1 VRLNVVGNIKEYAMR
16 MHDINEAAKQLNLC
30 RQTVYKLIREGEKG
44 GIMIERAEGQFWA
57 YEIDNNDS
65 QKDLVLLDNVQ
76 FIYELSLAELELKA
90 LGIDF
95 DVTNGLRE
103 FKILNKSD
111 EQREL
116 IKSKG
121 SYYKTV
127 DGQITNYFQII
138 QKNQTRSVNQY
149 LTHWIYPYKGKFHPQ
164 MIRAL
169 LNIIG
174 LKEGDTVFEPFSG
187 SGTTALEAQLLGI
200 NFIGIDISPL
210 CVMQGKVKTGSI
222 YVIDEIE
229 ELKNEI
235 LANIKSNLFQTE
247 NNYYSLIDKL
257 SKDERVKNFYIL
269 ARLLAVSD
277 NSRRNRDFINSFI
290 KNIDLM
296 IHSIKDYIEIK
307 EKLNLRLGDVK
318 IEVGD
323 SRNVRLPDN
332 SVDGIITSPPY
343 SIALDYIQNDIHSL
357 KDLGYDVLKMR
368 NDFIGVRGNG
378 KSKIEL
384 YNEDMQ
390 KSYSEMY
397 RVLKPN
403 KYAVIVIGNATYQGE
418 EIKTVEF
425 TIDCMESLG
434 FKLVKN
440 INKIIFGLYNVMK
453 KENILIFKKE
463 K

>member
-1 VRLNVVGNIKEYAMR
+1 
-16 MHDINEAAKQLNLC
+16 
-30 RQTVYKLIREGEKG
+30 
-44 GIMIERAEGQFWA
+44 MIERAESQFWA

-174 LKEGDTVFEPFSG
+174 LKEGSIVFEPFSG

-222 YVIDEIE
+222 YVIDEIK

-296 IHSIKDYIEIK
+296 IYSIKDYIEIK

-378 KSKIEL
+378 KSRVEL
-384 YNEDMQ
+384 YNEDMK

-403 KYAVIVIGNATYQGE
+403 KYAVIVIGNATYQGQ

-425 TIDCMESLG
+425 TTKYMEDIG

-453 KENILIFKKE
+453 KENILIFKKLGVRWE